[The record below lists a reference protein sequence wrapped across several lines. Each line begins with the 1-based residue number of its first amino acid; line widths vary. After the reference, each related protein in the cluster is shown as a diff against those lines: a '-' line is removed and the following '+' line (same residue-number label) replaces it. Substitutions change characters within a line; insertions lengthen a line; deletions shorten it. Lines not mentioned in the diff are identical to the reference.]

1 MKKRLISIIL
11 VTICLVSCIMPV
23 LAYANGI
30 MPRWD
35 NANSVSATINFSGTT
50 GVVRINILGDTE
62 VSNITAT
69 ATLYHKNW
77 LGIWVESGEEW
88 SYNVNQSY
96 LSASE
101 SFTGKSGRQYK
112 VELTGTVTKNG
123 YAESVSAS
131 ATAEC

>member
-1 MKKRLISIIL
+1 MKNRLISIIL
-11 VTICLVSCIMPV
+11 ATICLASCVMPLMVS
-23 LAYANGI
+23 ATDI

-35 NANSVSATINFSGTT
+35 NAQRVNVSLYFTGTSGTVSVYIQ
-50 GVVRINILGDTE
+50 GNSD

-123 YAESVSAS
+123 YSESISAS

>member
-1 MKKRLISIIL
+1 MKIKFISFL
-11 VTICLVSCIMPV
+11 VAMFCLMSCIMPLV
-23 LAYANGI
+23 I
-30 MPRWD
+30 SSTDITPRWD
-35 NANSVSATINFSGTT
+35 NSLSVSVDVYFINTSGMIDVHIY
-50 GVVRINILGDTE
+50 GNSEI
-62 VSNITAT
+62 SNITAT

-101 SFTGKSGRQYK
+101 SFTGKSGRQYE

-123 YAESVSAS
+123 YAESISAS

>member
-11 VTICLVSCIMPV
+11 ATICLVSCVMPLMV
-23 LAYANGI
+23 SATDI

-35 NANSVSATINFSGTT
+35 IAQRVNVSLYFTGTSGTVSVYIQ
-50 GVVRINILGDTE
+50 GNSD

-123 YAESVSAS
+123 YSESISAS

>member
-11 VTICLVSCIMPV
+11 ATICLVSCVMPLMV
-23 LAYANGI
+23 SATDI

-35 NANSVSATINFSGTT
+35 NAQRVNVSLYFTGTSGTVSVYIQ
-50 GVVRINILGDTE
+50 GNSD

-123 YAESVSAS
+123 YSESISAS

>member
-1 MKKRLISIIL
+1 MNKRLISIII
-11 VTICLVSCIMPV
+11 VTICLISCVMPLIV
-23 LAYANGI
+23 YASEI

-35 NANSVSATINFSGTT
+35 NASKVNANIGFVGTS
-50 GVVRINILGDTE
+50 GVVSVNIQGIDG
-62 VSNITAT
+62 VSNISAT

-112 VELTGTVTKNG
+112 VELIGTVTKNG

>member
-11 VTICLVSCIMPV
+11 ATICLVSCVMPLMV
-23 LAYANGI
+23 SATDI

-35 NANSVSATINFSGTT
+35 NAQRVNVSLYFTGTSGTVSVYIQ
-50 GVVRINILGDTE
+50 GNSG

-123 YAESVSAS
+123 YSESISAS